1 MIRMEQVCFSYGDKK
16 ILQRFNL
23 IVHRGERICLMA
35 PSGMGKTTVLRLCT
49 GHLHPDEGKIIVADG
64 IRMSM
69 VFQED
74 RLCENYTAGE
84 NIMLGCMREM
94 QDERKDGRSAQGDI
108 SPQTGEGIQ
117 KLRAY
122 RRERIVAHLACVG
135 LADSMDT
142 PISALSGGMKRRVSI
157 VRAVLS
163 ASDLVIMD
171 EPFAGIDQDNIADAV
186 RYIDGHLQGRALLM
200 VSHDEQEAAALS
212 ARIVRL

>member
-1 MIRMEQVCFSYGDKK
+1 MIRMEQVSFSYGDKK
-16 ILQRFNL
+16 ILHRFDL
-23 IVHRGERICLMA
+23 IVRRGERICLMA
-35 PSGMGKTTVLRLCT
+35 PSGMGKTTALRLCT

-84 NIMLGCMREM
+84 NIMLGCMRGM
-94 QDERKDGRSAQGDI
+94 QDEGKGRTD
-108 SPQTGEGIQ
+108 
-117 KLRAY
+117 
-122 RRERIVAHLACVG
+122 RRERIAAHLACVG

-142 PISALSGGMKRRVSI
+142 PVSALSGGMKRRVSI